1 MLLAIAL
8 LAASAAQP
16 GTTVSPFFA
25 DPTVSAALGSI
36 DPKPG
41 AWAEYLIRASGKG
54 DLRVRATALPAAG
67 EGRYWLE
74 LATASETG
82 IASAA
87 RLLLHGTDFSAGG
100 VERAILMLA
109 GQQPIEVPPEY
120 VGRGE
125 ARSAANAQVKKLGTE
140 RVRVPA
146 GEISAERLRVSGVR
160 VWRSASVPLWGLVK
174 AVSPR
179 ESIELV
185 ASGITGGHSVFPP
198 GWDQGNGS
206 ESRK

>member
-1 MLLAIAL
+1 MRRPSSSVGVASGGGRGSP
-8 LAASAAQP
+8 AARRRAKQIPTERRKAAWSGAPGLRRSATCEASQ
-16 GTTVSPFFA
+16 TVSTASRAA
-25 DPTVSAALGSI
+25 D
-36 DPKPG
+36 
-41 AWAEYLIRASGKG
+41 ASSKG

-125 ARSAANAQVKKLGTE
+125 ARSAANA
-140 RVRVPA
+140 
-146 GEISAERLRVSGVR
+146 
-160 VWRSASVPLWGLVK
+160 
-174 AVSPR
+174 
-179 ESIELV
+179 
-185 ASGITGGHSVFPP
+185 
-198 GWDQGNGS
+198 
-206 ESRK
+206 

>member
-1 MLLAIAL
+1 MLLAL
-8 LAASAAQP
+8 VLAVLP
-16 GTTVSPFFA
+16 LFA
-25 DPTVSAALGSI
+25 DPATSAALGSI
-36 DPKPG
+36 EARPG

-54 DLRVRATALPAAG
+54 DLRVRATALPAEG

-87 RLLLHGTDFSAGG
+87 RLLLRGKELEAGA
-100 VERAILMLA
+100 VERAYLMIA
-109 GQQPIEVPPEY
+109 GQQPIEVPPEQIRRAERK
-120 VGRGE
+120 G
-125 ARSAANAQVKKLGTE
+125 AAKVAVKRLGTQ

-146 GEISAERLRVSGVR
+146 GEFTAEALRIEGAR

-179 ESIELV
+179 QSIELV
-185 ASGITGGHSVFPP
+185 ASGSAGGHSLFPP
-198 GWDQGNGS
+198 GWGQGNGS